1 MRNIFIALSFCLLFV
16 SCEKENLVEQKI
28 QNIGDLSDMQKVSF
42 NDGVFEI
49 RPGGFIEFE
58 ALYSGRLYSLWKN
71 TYYYGHDL
79 FVGYFED
86 SQEVY
91 YFEEYTGN
99 DWFEENV
106 VIDVR
111 KGMKIRIENFS
122 GSEESIL
129 LYDIVIKGEA
139 VKEEVKE
146 EVKEDKQEDSNFD
159 F

>member
-16 SCEKENLVEQKI
+16 SCEKEENLVEQKI
-28 QNIGDLSDMQKVSF
+28 QGVLDLSDMQNASF

-58 ALYSGRLYSLWKN
+58 ALYSGRLHSFWESTNYVYN
-71 TYYYGHDL
+71 L

-86 SQEVY
+86 SQRVY
-91 YFEEYTGN
+91 HFRN
-99 DWFEENV
+99 DNDYEGLFAEDV
-106 VIDVR
+106 VVDVK

-129 LYDIVIKGEA
+129 LRDIVIKGEA
-139 VKEEVKE
+139 VKEDE
-146 EVKEDKQEDSNFD
+146 QEDSNFD